1 MRKITFYRTLSGS
14 FTFGIFIDEQNKK
27 IRIRKEKFSYVS
39 QHSTVNSWLHV
50 SSLPFD
56 HQDASGNQIQVSEEK
71 EKKIRI
77 NF

>member
-1 MRKITFYRTLSGS
+1 MNKTNKSELGRK
-14 FTFGIFIDEQNKK
+14 
-27 IRIRKEKFSYVS
+27 KFSYIS

-50 SSLPFD
+50 SSLPLD

>member
-1 MRKITFYRTLSGS
+1 MLSGS
-14 FTFGIFIDEQNKK
+14 FFIL
-27 IRIRKEKFSYVS
+27 RKFSYIS

-50 SSLPFD
+50 SSLPLD